1 MANNVKPI
9 PEAYRSATSSPMVV
23 KDILNR
29 IDSDGFAVVEHFI
42 PKQTLDK
49 FMPEVYRRFDRLSYN
64 GSKGYVRWQRMK
76 FLQDTL
82 TVNEEILKIYL
93 HPFIIDCCEQYTGKP
108 VHLSDYRIYQNLE
121 GYHMPWHVDNKT
133 MGERDR
139 TQTILD
145 YKGSIALIYL
155 DDVDHG
161 PFQLVSKSHLW
172 TSAFYKEMWD
182 DVIEK
187 YSKDIVS
194 FNNQKAGTLILYDT
208 RGIHRAEPFHTE
220 TPRTGL
226 LAQYADFDK
235 PTVEPIFINTEH
247 LSRLSERSVQVLR
260 FGKKASAATWPIPA
274 DKIQST
280 QSRRSSYS
288 KKIMSKIK
296 SLIGN

>member
-1 MANNVKPI
+1 MHKKV
-9 PEAYRSATSSPMVV
+9 
-23 KDILNR
+23 LL
-29 IDSDGFAVVEHFI
+29 DSIKSEGFAVIEDFVSPE
-42 PKQTLDK
+42 TLDK

-64 GSKGYVRWQRMK
+64 GTKGYVRWQGQK
-76 FLQDTL
+76 YLQDTL
-82 TVNEEILKIYL
+82 TVHEEILKIYL
-93 HPFIIDCCEQYTGKP
+93 HPFIIDFCEEYTGKP

-133 MGERDR
+133 MGEGDR
-139 TQTILD
+139 TQTVLD
-145 YKGSIALIYL
+145 YKGLIALIYL

-161 PFQLVSKSHLW
+161 PFQLVRRSHLW
-172 TSAFYKEMWD
+172 TSAFYKEVWD

-187 YSKDIVS
+187 YCSDIVA

-208 RGIHRAEPFHTE
+208 RGIHRAEPFQKG
-220 TPRTGL
+220 TPRTAL

-235 PTVEPIFINTEH
+235 PTGEPIFINTEH
-247 LSRLSERSVQVLR
+247 FAELSEKSIHVLR

-288 KKIMSKIK
+288 KKIISKIM
-296 SLIGN
+296 SVMENR